1 MRFILIL
8 MLLVYP
14 SFAGE
19 SGGNDPK
26 LPPDV
31 QKVVDAH
38 DAEVAKAKAA
48 YDAAVAKA
56 NETGAKAMD
65 AVVKARMAKQDLA
78 GAVAAKAVVEK
89 WRAEQPDPLGDK
101 PAVAKKPDQSTVVGT
116 WMVANLAWK
125 FNKDG
130 TWYEDPENGGTWR
143 YQGKQVIMTA
153 TKGNNGTY
161 MINPKDG
168 EFWSMA
174 GSKGKNA
181 GIATKVSDEP

>member
-48 YDAAVAKA
+48 YEAAVTKA

-89 WRAEQPDPLGDK
+89 WRAEQPDPLGE
-101 PAVAKKPDQSTVVGT
+101 AKSTIVIQKAEYGIEGRYVDCTKFIKDVTDNGKKEWQSDDSIIPVVGDPASGAHKGIRVT
-116 WMVANLAWK
+116 YLV
-125 FNKDG
+125 DG
-130 TWYEDPENGGTWR
+130 KKTITVFPYHEVVKLG
-143 YQGKQVIMTA
+143 Q
-153 TKGNNGTY
+153 
-161 MINPKDG
+161 
-168 EFWSMA
+168 
-174 GSKGKNA
+174 
-181 GIATKVSDEP
+181 